1 MWQERSLFQKKIYHA
16 CVLRMQIHNLLSTNN
31 RKPKL
36 SSLKQINNKIRGK
49 KGMEIHK
56 GFGLLV
62 QMCHI
67 LIMFLSVCVCR
78 IICFLSNISVDIHE
92 VTDSK
97 ALY

>member
-1 MWQERSLFQKKIYHA
+1 
-16 CVLRMQIHNLLSTNN
+16 
-31 RKPKL
+31 
-36 SSLKQINNKIRGK
+36 
-49 KGMEIHK
+49 MEIHK